1 MVGDSLYRSSSF
13 RLSDGRRGLDD
24 SCIRRLR
31 SVLLSRLDFWDNPGL
46 GVSRDFFCDA
56 VDSVVRLSG
65 LSNFLFCPSFQ
76 FAGENTGY
84 MSRIRIL
91 PEAVANRIAAG
102 EVVERP
108 ASVVKELL
116 ENALDAGAKTIRVEV
131 EAGGKRMIRIIDDG
145 HGMSHDDALLAFERH
160 ATSKLRSADDLLSI
174 PTLGFRGEALPTIA
188 AVSRLLLETRAEE
201 DAEGTRV
208 EFAGGKLVNVKPAG
222 LPAGTTVSVAD
233 LFYSVPARRK
243 FLKSDT
249 TELGHIASLVTHY
262 ALANPGRQFVL
273 TTPTQQIV
281 DCSPVERLAERVY
294 QLFGKQS
301 FDELIE
307 IPVVSAAFRAAITEP
322 ELEPA
327 EEKARLTVY
336 GFTSRP
342 EIQRPNRNGIYIFVN
357 RRLVRDRLI
366 LHAIHEAYRNI
377 LPSNVFPATLLFL
390 EMPYDEVDVNVHP
403 AKIEVRFRRSQ
414 FVHDFTRDAIRQAL
428 MSARPIASFAAA
440 AAASGAL
447 QNANTSAASLSNAPS
462 MDPTAPSIVPRAII
476 PAMEEIGLGSGV
488 GSDGGFDLTSAPL
501 QPIEQRF
508 VFPAGPESLVESSAA
523 FGAPSLASEPP
534 APNWAANFAAGNGSA
549 PATLPHPDQI
559 ADLKPLGQV
568 SSSFIVAVNGEGLWL
583 VDQHVAHERVLF
595 EQHLEARRA
604 GKVESQRMLMP
615 MILELSPRQLVIYE
629 KIAEELSA
637 NGFEVELMGPRSVA
651 IQAAPAGITG
661 SDAEKLLTEILDG
674 IERENAAI
682 SIETLQAKIAAS
694 TACHAAIK
702 VNMPLDQTKM
712 EWLLAALAKTD
723 CPMSCPHGRPVVL
736 RYSIKEIEKAFHRI

>member
-1 MVGDSLYRSSSF
+1 
-13 RLSDGRRGLDD
+13 
-24 SCIRRLR
+24 
-31 SVLLSRLDFWDNPGL
+31 
-46 GVSRDFFCDA
+46 
-56 VDSVVRLSG
+56 
-65 LSNFLFCPSFQ
+65 
-76 FAGENTGY
+76 

-116 ENALDAGAKTIRVEV
+116 ENALDAGTKTIRVEV
-131 EAGGKRMIRIIDDG
+131 EAGGKRMIRVIDDG
-145 HGMSHDDALLAFERH
+145 TGMSHDDALLAFERH

-201 DAEGTRV
+201 DPEGTRV
-208 EFAGGKLVNVKPAG
+208 EFAGGKLVNVKSAG
-222 LPAGTTVSVAD
+222 LPVGTTISVAD

-243 FLKSDT
+243 FLKSET

-262 ALANPGRQFVL
+262 ALANPGRQFIL

-281 DCSPVERLAERVY
+281 DCSPVDRLAERVY

-342 EIQRPNRNGIYIFVN
+342 EVQRPNRNGIYIFVN

-428 MSARPIASFAAA
+428 MGARPIASFAAA
-440 AAASGAL
+440 AAAASGSA
-447 QNANTSAASLSNAPS
+447 QQSANAAGASLSTAASLDPS
-462 MDPTAPSIVPRAII
+462 ATSVVPRAII

-488 GSDGGFDLTSAPL
+488 GSDGGFDLSSAPL

-508 VFPAGPESLVESSAA
+508 AFPAGTETSLEPGAA
-523 FGAPSLASEPP
+523 FGAPSLPAEPP
-534 APNWAANFAAGNGSA
+534 APNWAANFAGGNGSA

-637 NGFEVELMGPRSVA
+637 NGFEVEPMGPRSVA

-661 SDAEKLLTEILDG
+661 GDAEKLLTEILDG

-736 RYSIKEIEKAFHRI
+736 RYSVKEIEKAFHRI

>member
-1 MVGDSLYRSSSF
+1 
-13 RLSDGRRGLDD
+13 
-24 SCIRRLR
+24 
-31 SVLLSRLDFWDNPGL
+31 
-46 GVSRDFFCDA
+46 
-56 VDSVVRLSG
+56 
-65 LSNFLFCPSFQ
+65 
-76 FAGENTGY
+76 

-116 ENALDAGAKTIRVEV
+116 ENALDAGAKTIRVETEV
-131 EAGGKRMIRIIDDG
+131 GGKRMIRVIDDG
-145 HGMSHDDALLAFERH
+145 HGMTHDDALLAFERH

-174 PTLGFRGEALPTIA
+174 STLGFRGEALPTIA
-188 AVSRLLLETRAEE
+188 AVSRLLLETRDETE
-201 DAEGTRV
+201 PEGTRI
-208 EFAGGKLVNVKPAG
+208 EFAAGKLVNVKPAG

-233 LFYSVPARRK
+233 LFYCVPARRK

-262 ALANPGRQFVL
+262 ALANPDKQFVL
-273 TTPTQQIV
+273 TTPTQEIV
-281 DCSPVERLAERVY
+281 NCAPTEKLADRVY
-294 QLFGKQS
+294 QLFGRQAM
-301 FDELIE
+301 DELVE
-307 IPVVSAAFRAAITEP
+307 IPAVSAAFRAAITEP
-322 ELEPA
+322 ELEPG
-327 EEKARLTVY
+327 EEKATLTVT

-342 EIQRPNRNGIYIFVN
+342 DVQRPNRNGIYIFVN

-366 LHAIHEAYRNI
+366 LHSIHEAYRNI
-377 LPSNVFPATLLFL
+377 LPATVFPATLLFL

-403 AKIEVRFRRSQ
+403 AKIEVRFRRSA
-414 FVHDFTRDAIRQAL
+414 FVHDFARDAIRQAL
-428 MSARPIASFAAA
+428 MSARPVPSFAAA
-440 AAASGAL
+440 AAGVAPQPAAPPATNFSSSAAAASG
-447 QNANTSAASLSNAPS
+447 
-462 MDPTAPSIVPRAII
+462 VPRAII
-476 PAMEEIGLGSGV
+476 PPLEEIGLGSGV
-488 GSDGGFDLTSAPL
+488 GSDGGFDLTSDLLRPV
-501 QPIEQRF
+501 EQRF
-508 VFPAGPESLVESSAA
+508 AFPAGPESSIDPSAA
-523 FGAPSLASEPP
+523 FAAAAAAPTLAASNWAGNLA
-534 APNWAANFAAGNGSA
+534 APNAAA
-549 PATLPHPDQI
+549 PATLPRPEQI

-568 SSSFIVAVNGEGLWL
+568 SSSFIVAVNGEGLWV

-615 MILELSPRQLVIYE
+615 LVIELSPRQIVIYE
-629 KIAEELSA
+629 KIAEELAA
-637 NGFEVELMGPRSVA
+637 NGFEVEPMGPRSVA
-651 IQAAPAGITG
+651 IQAAPAGIA
-661 SDAEKLLTEILDG
+661 SADAEKLLTEILDG

-736 RYSIKEIEKAFHRI
+736 RYSVKEIEKAFHRI